1 MIRLIPYESIQ
12 DEQDGLVALRMQMIA
27 SFPRNSTI
35 WYWVTPAS
43 KKIQSGCIQRLKIM
57 AITSILQTILHSG
70 KKKST

>member
-43 KKIQSGCIQRLKIM
+43 KKKFSQG
-57 AITSILQTILHSG
+57 AFND
-70 KKKST
+70 